1 MASLEYWY
9 IPLVILLFTTY
20 IKGSTYGFTKPT
32 KAVLV
37 FSIVSSLSCTKPCA
51 MPVLAKPLEGC
62 IISSLD
68 RAIVLAAPLTYR
80 LSGKAMDRHP

>member
-1 MASLEYWY
+1 MVLLEESRLYWSL
-9 IPLVILLFTTY
+9 
-20 IKGSTYGFTKPT
+20 
-32 KAVLV
+32 
-37 FSIVSSLSCTKPCA
+37 VSCLSLSCAKPCA

-68 RAIVLAAPLTYR
+68 RAIVLAVPLTYR